1 MCGRNR
7 DIAYLDSHPCVSNPH
22 KEEHYNLRGPPEGV
36 RILSPRGFPSP
47 TRERGAPRTSSFQN
61 QQGLCSG
68 ELEDYRKHRISAHKG
83 CVQNPTH
90 SESQCRGDSLK
101 VAWV

>member
-36 RILSPRGFPSP
+36 RILSH
-47 TRERGAPRTSSFQN
+47 EKA
-61 QQGLCSG
+61 QGQ
-68 ELEDYRKHRISAHKG
+68 K
-83 CVQNPTH
+83 NF
-90 SESQCRGDSLK
+90 
-101 VAWV
+101 